1 MRFAALLVLTAR
13 LHAQPPAINQ
23 EGVFNAA
30 SRMPPSLPGGAM
42 APGSRIV
49 IQGLRFEP
57 DSEVRLGTTQLRT
70 LSIAPTRIE
79 ALLPRQVSPGRAA
92 VTVSNRDGVSRPFE
106 ILITTAALGLY
117 SANDK
122 SWGPA
127 RMDRPYVLTGTG
139 LGAERHPE
147 IFAGSR
153 RARLIR
159 VGAHP
164 SEAGMDEIEFAPD
177 PATPEGCFVP
187 VLARLSNGMVSN
199 TVAVPIGRC
208 TPPQLHGDQFLM
220 LARILAHIRPYSLR
234 AVDFTEDFGAAVF
247 APETVIATLLNPWRL
262 LPPVGLC
269 TAYTGPFYSDVG
281 ESTLSGFFSGIVGA
295 QGRDSGRVVM
305 VRGNGAEE
313 PLPRAPTATGFYT
326 GVLGV
331 DKPLQHPGPPLFLSP
346 GDYTLSWTG
355 GSQRLTM
362 PPSFTWTNAGRLETL
377 DRAAGVTV
385 EWRANPLPR
394 MGIVAVSVD
403 PDTTAMAAC
412 FCLGA
417 GASGKFHIPPEM
429 MANIPPTRR
438 EQRLPTSLLML
449 VPLPDNPLAFA
460 TTIRAQSVMW
470 K

>member
-1 MRFAALLVLTAR
+1 
-13 LHAQPPAINQ
+13 
-23 EGVFNAA
+23 
-30 SRMPPSLPGGAM
+30 
-42 APGSRIV
+42 
-49 IQGLRFEP
+49 
-57 DSEVRLGTTQLRT
+57 
-70 LSIAPTRIE
+70 
-79 ALLPRQVSPGRAA
+79 
-92 VTVSNRDGVSRPFE
+92 
-106 ILITTAALGLY
+106 
-117 SANDK
+117 
-122 SWGPA
+122 
-127 RMDRPYVLTGTG
+127 
-139 LGAERHPE
+139 
-147 IFAGSR
+147 
-153 RARLIR
+153 
-159 VGAHP
+159 
-164 SEAGMDEIEFAPD
+164 
-177 PATPEGCFVP
+177 
-187 VLARLSNGMVSN
+187 
-199 TVAVPIGRC
+199 
-208 TPPQLHGDQFLM
+208 
-220 LARILAHIRPYSLR
+220 
-234 AVDFTEDFGAAVF
+234 
-247 APETVIATLLNPWRL
+247 
-262 LPPVGLC
+262 
-269 TAYTGPFYSDVG
+269 
-281 ESTLSGFFSGIVGA
+281 
-295 QGRDSGRVVM
+295 M

-346 GDYTLSWTG
+346 GEYTLSWTG